1 MTFFS
6 HQTRS
11 GARPQTHFLV
21 FLEHRKRVWWLQMS
35 LSPAGFEGPL
45 RGGERQ
51 GKGKEGREK
60 ERKERDGRKQPPP
73 EINIWLR
80 SWMWTWTERRGR
92 RGATS
97 RQLDNIHQGET
108 QLFIARTVSF
118 LLQRA
123 AEHVPTSQ
131 TATRLR
137 RLHYT
142 AVSICRLLMPLI
154 DTLCRHSIF
163 FKYLIDAC
171 WFPFF
176 SWILKW
182 TKLATIRLSL

>member
-73 EINIWLR
+73 PEINI
-80 SWMWTWTERRGR
+80 
-92 RGATS
+92 
-97 RQLDNIHQGET
+97 
-108 QLFIARTVSF
+108 
-118 LLQRA
+118 
-123 AEHVPTSQ
+123 
-131 TATRLR
+131 
-137 RLHYT
+137 
-142 AVSICRLLMPLI
+142 
-154 DTLCRHSIF
+154 
-163 FKYLIDAC
+163 
-171 WFPFF
+171 
-176 SWILKW
+176 
-182 TKLATIRLSL
+182 